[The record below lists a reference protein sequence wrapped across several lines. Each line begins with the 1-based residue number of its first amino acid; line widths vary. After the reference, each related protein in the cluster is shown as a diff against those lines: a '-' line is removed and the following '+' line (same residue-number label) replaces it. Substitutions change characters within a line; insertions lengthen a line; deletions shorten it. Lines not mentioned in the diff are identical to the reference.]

1 MELDW
6 PDDLTVIWLLCD
18 ENEKN
23 LRASFKLVVVG
34 YMTGELSW
42 ELSSKRGVLSMIV
55 KVQ

>member
-55 KVQ
+55 KVP